1 MPGILLTE
9 CVRQRR
15 EEAAAD
21 APPVV
26 RLFGAPAE
34 EIVLLQVPLAVD
46 VADRI
51 GRIARQQA
59 LTRAKVC
66 AWLLDR
72 AVDDPLWIVDIVRS
86 RLVEALLKPQVTE
99 NKPRLAAKP
108 R

>member
-1 MPGILLTE
+1 M
-9 CVRQRR
+9 RQRER
-15 EEAAAD
+15 VDESAAH

-26 RLFGAPAE
+26 RLFGQPAA

-51 GRIARQQA
+51 GRIARQQD

-86 RLVEALLKPQVTE
+86 RLVEALLKPPSTE
-99 NKPRLAAKP
+99 NKPRLQARQTKP